1 MGGVGLEGKIAKRA
15 LEVTRS
21 PFQVIAEY
29 ARGLK
34 LKDAIFLNV
43 GEPDFTTPK
52 HIIEAAKKALD
63 EGFTHYSTDRGFP
76 ELRETI
82 AEKLRKEKRIDVN
95 PADGIIVTAGGA
107 EANWVA
113 LMALV
118 NPGDEVLIPSPYYP
132 PFSTVVRLAGGAPIP
147 VPLREE
153 LGFAWDP
160 EDLEKRVTK
169 KTKILLV
176 NSPNNPT
183 GGVQDE
189 ECIKA
194 LAEIA
199 QAHDLIV
206 VSDEVYEAFIY
217 DEEKPHSIAAIPGME
232 ERTIVTNSFSKTY
245 AMTGWRVGFVA
256 GRPEFISQMLK
267 IHYATAIC
275 ASAIAQRAAIA
286 ALTGPQDCVREMTGE
301 YDLRRKIIVDGLNKI
316 HGFKCTMPKGAF
328 YVFPNIK
335 GFGMPSE
342 EFAKFLVKEARVVTV
357 NGSAFGPDGEGYLRI
372 SYAAST
378 ENIKEALKRIK
389 EAAERI

>member
-1 MGGVGLEGKIAKRA
+1 VGSAALERKIAKRA

-29 ARGLK
+29 ARSLK

-52 HIIEAAKKALD
+52 HIIEAAKRALD
-63 EGFTHYSTDRGFP
+63 EGFTHYSADRGFP
-76 ELRETI
+76 ELRQAI
-82 AEKLRKEKRIDVN
+82 AEKLHKERGIDVN
-95 PADGIIVTAGGA
+95 PADEVIVTAGGA
-107 EANWVA
+107 EANWVT

-132 PFSTVVRLAGGAPIP
+132 PFSIVVHLAGGVPVP

-160 EDLEKRVTK
+160 EDVKRKVTT

-183 GGVQDE
+183 GGVLDE

-194 LAEIA
+194 LAETA
-199 QAHDLIV
+199 QEHDLIV

-217 DEEKPHSIAAIPGME
+217 DGKKAHSIASIPGME

-245 AMTGWRVGFVA
+245 AMTGWRVGFAA
-256 GRPEFISQMLK
+256 GRSEFISQMLK
-267 IHYATAIC
+267 VHYATAIC

-286 ALTGPQDCVREMTGE
+286 ALTGPQDCVREMTAE
-301 YDLRRKIIVDGLNKI
+301 YDRRRQIIVDGLNKI
-316 HGFKCTMPKGAF
+316 PGFKCAMPKGAF

-335 GFGMPSE
+335 EFRMPSE
-342 EFAKFLVKEARVVTV
+342 DFAKFLVKEARVVTV

-372 SYAAST
+372 SYAASA
-378 ENIKEALKRIK
+378 EDIKEALERIK
-389 EAAERI
+389 EATERL

>member
-1 MGGVGLEGKIAKRA
+1 MGGVDLEGKIAKRA

-52 HIIEAAKKALD
+52 HIIEAAKRALD
-63 EGFTHYSTDRGFP
+63 EGFTHYSADRGFL
-76 ELRETI
+76 ELRQAI
-82 AEKLRKEKRIDVN
+82 AEKLRRERGLEVD
-95 PADGIIVTAGGA
+95 PADEVIVTAGGA
-107 EANWVA
+107 EANWVT
-113 LMALV
+113 LMTLV

-132 PFSTVVRLAGGAPIP
+132 PFNTVVRLAGGVPVP

-160 EDLEKRVTK
+160 EDVEKRVTE

-189 ECIKA
+189 ECIRA

-199 QAHDLIV
+199 QEHDLIV

-217 DEEKPHSIAAIPGME
+217 DGEKVHSIASIRGMG

-245 AMTGWRVGFVA
+245 AMTGWRVGFAA
-256 GRPEFISQMLK
+256 GRSEFISQMLK
-267 IHYATAIC
+267 VHYATAVC

-286 ALTGPQDCVREMTGE
+286 ALIGSQNCVRKMTAE
-301 YDLRRKIIVDGLNKI
+301 YDRRRKLIVDGLSEIPRFN
-316 HGFKCTMPKGAF
+316 CAMPNGAF
-328 YVFPNIK
+328 YVFPNISE
-335 GFGMPSE
+335 FNMPSE
-342 EFAKFLVKEARVVTV
+342 DFAKFLVKEARVVTV
-357 NGSAFGPDGEGYLRI
+357 NGSAFGSDGEGYLRV
-372 SYAAST
+372 SYAASK
-378 ENIKEALKRIK
+378 ENIKEALERIK
-389 EAAERI
+389 EATERL